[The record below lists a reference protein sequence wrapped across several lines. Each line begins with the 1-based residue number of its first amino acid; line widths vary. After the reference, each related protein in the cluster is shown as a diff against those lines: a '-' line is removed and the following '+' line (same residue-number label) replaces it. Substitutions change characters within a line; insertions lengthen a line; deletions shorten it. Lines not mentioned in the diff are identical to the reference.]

1 MSFKHCARI
10 AMGVFVM
17 AALAL
22 PAVAQTFPSQP
33 VRLVVTYPPGGA
45 SDVMGRLMGQK
56 LGELW
61 KQTVLIENRPG
72 AAGAIGTEYAARQ
85 PADGYTF
92 LMGNMGPSL
101 ITPLLSKVP
110 FDLRKDFQPVSLIA
124 TGPCVL
130 VVNARSPYRTLDDL
144 IAAARTQPLNFGS
157 GGAGNMAQLVGEMI
171 NHSAGV
177 KMQHVPYKGGIAAV
191 NDLLAGM
198 IDMVAA
204 DPQAV
209 MQHIKAGTL
218 RPLAVTSEKRFAML
232 PDVPSFAEKGMSD
245 IVALNSWGVYLP
257 AATPRPVVDQY
268 KAAIDRIMV
277 DPELVRRFGELGV
290 DALHSSAAELQAF
303 NTAETAKFGRI
314 IREQSIKAD

>member
-1 MSFKHCARI
+1 MSFTHRVRI
-10 AMGVFVM
+10 AMGVFMLAVL
-17 AALAL
+17 AAA
-22 PAVAQTFPSQP
+22 ASAQTFPAQP
-33 VRLVVTYPPGGA
+33 VKLVVTYPPGGA

-92 LMGNMGPSL
+92 LVGNMGPSL

-110 FDLRKDFQPVSLIA
+110 FDLKKDFLPVSLIA

-130 VVNARSPYRTLDDL
+130 VVNSKSPYRTLEDL

-157 GGAGNMAQLVGEMI
+157 GGAGNMAQIVGEMI

-209 MQHIKAGTL
+209 IQHIKAGSL

-232 PDVPSFAEKGMSD
+232 PDVPSFAEKGMPD

-257 AATPRPVVDQY
+257 AATPKPIVERY
-268 KAAIDRIMV
+268 AAAIDRIMV
-277 DPELVRRFGELGV
+277 DPDLVRRFAELGV
-290 DALHSSAAELQAF
+290 DALHSSPAELQSF
-303 NTAETAKFGRI
+303 NTSETAKFARI
-314 IREQSIKAD
+314 IKDQGIKAD